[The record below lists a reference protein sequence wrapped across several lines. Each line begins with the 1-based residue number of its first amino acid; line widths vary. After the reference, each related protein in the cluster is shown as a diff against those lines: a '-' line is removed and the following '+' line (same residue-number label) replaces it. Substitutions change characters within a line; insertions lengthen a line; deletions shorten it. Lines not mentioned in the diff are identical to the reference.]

1 MLKRLIFLSLIF
13 LLIILSPG
21 FSQPSSFDLNKDLI
35 AYFPFDGD
43 LKDATGKFPEGKPT
57 GVRIPV
63 PAASIDYTDGVRG
76 KALLL
81 SGQRGVLLPDDLI
94 KDYDYSVS
102 FWVYIDRFTMH
113 TTTFFGVYVDPQ
125 GAFHWI
131 SLVPFGWPQGTL
143 LWARDDEKNI
153 WYDGL
158 FSENLQTEKWYHVV
172 IVVDK
177 GKAKV
182 YVNGKQM
189 ITKVQINGQPTEEG
203 LVPDIFSLKP
213 GGIFAIGVNYW
224 DPALRGR
231 FDELRIYDRAL
242 TEEEILALYNLR

>member
-1 MLKRLIFLSLIF
+1 MLKKLILFSFIFSLVVSI
-13 LLIILSPG
+13 G
-21 FSQPSSFDLNKDLI
+21 FSQISSFDPNKDLI
-35 AYFPFDGD
+35 AYFPFEGN
-43 LKDATGKFPEGKPT
+43 LKDVTGKFPEGKPT
-57 GVRIPV
+57 GVRIPISA
-63 PAASIDYTDGVRG
+63 PSIEFTDGVIG
-76 KALLL
+76 KAVLLP
-81 SGQRGVLLPDDLI
+81 GQRGVLLPDDLI
-94 KDYDYSVS
+94 KDYDYSIS
-102 FWVYIDRFTMH
+102 FWVYFEKFTMH
-113 TTTFFGVYVDPQ
+113 TTSFFGVYIDSQ
-125 GAFHWI
+125 NAFRWI
-131 SLVPFGWPQGTL
+131 SFVPFGWPQGTL
-143 LWARDDEKNI
+143 LWARDDVKNI

-213 GGIFAIGVNYW
+213 GGTFAIGVNYW
-224 DPALRGR
+224 DPALRGK

-242 TEEEILALYNLR
+242 SESEVLALYNLR

>member
-1 MLKRLIFLSLIF
+1 MIKRLILLSLI
-13 LLIILSPG
+13 LSIFTLTLS
-21 FSQPSSFDLNKDLI
+21 FSQSVTFDPNKDLI
-35 AYFPFDGD
+35 AYFPFDEN
-43 LKDATGKFPEGKPT
+43 LKDATGKFGEGKVV
-57 GVRIPV
+57 GVRIQV
-63 PAASIDYTDGVRG
+63 PAATIEYTDGVIG

-81 SGQRGVLLPDDLI
+81 TGQRGVVLPDDLI

-102 FWVYIDRFTMH
+102 FWVYIERFTMH
-113 TTTFFGVYVDPQ
+113 TTTFFGVYIDPQ

-131 SLVPFGWPQGTL
+131 SFVPFGWSQGTL
-143 LWARDDEKNI
+143 LWARDDAKDI

-172 IVVDK
+172 VVVDK

-189 ITKVQINGQPTEEG
+189 ITKVQINGKPTEEG

-213 GGIFAIGVNYW
+213 GGTFAVGVNYW
-224 DPALRGR
+224 DPALRGK

-242 TEEEILALYNLR
+242 SESEVLALYNLR